1 MITSQTGISLIA
13 HFEQYHDG
21 DLSKIG
27 LQPKMCPAGIWTVG
41 LGHAL
46 INKKTGKW
54 LKGKADYPLIA
65 QQYPEYLTMTK
76 KQADELLKLD
86 LISYEAKVSK
96 GLKVEVNQAQFDSL
110 VSFCYNCG
118 WSDTLFRMINQK
130 QPVEKIVSWWQ
141 THYITGD
148 GKVLNGLIWRRK
160 VESEYYRTGK
170 INLSIN

>member
-1 MITSQTGISLIA
+1 MKTSSNGIALIA
-13 HFEQYHDG
+13 YFEQYHDG

-54 LKGKADYPLIA
+54 LKGQQDYALIRI
-65 QQYPEYLTMTK
+65 QYPEYLTMTK
-76 KQADELLKLD
+76 KQADELLRID
-86 LISYEAKVSK
+86 LIGYENKVRK
-96 GLKVEVNQAQFDSL
+96 GLKVEVNQAQLDAL

-118 WSDTLFRMINQK
+118 WSDMLFRMINQK
-130 QPVEKIVSWWQ
+130 EPTEKIVQWWQ

-148 GKVLNGLIWRRK
+148 GKVLKGLIFRRK
-160 VESEYYRTGK
+160 IESEYFRTGK
-170 INLSIN
+170 IAVKV

>member
-1 MITSQTGISLIA
+1 M
-13 HFEQYHDG
+13 F
-21 DLSKIG
+21 
-27 LQPKMCPAGIWTVG
+27 
-41 LGHAL
+41 
-46 INKKTGKW
+46 KTGKW

-118 WSDTLFRMINQK
+118 WSETLFRMINQK
-130 QPVEKIVSWWQ
+130 QSVEKIVSWWQ

-148 GKVLNGLIWRRK
+148 GKVLKGLIWRRK

-170 INLSIN
+170 VNLSRS

>member
-1 MITSQTGISLIA
+1 MRTSDTGIKLIA
-13 HFEQYHDG
+13 EFEQYHDG

-54 LKGKADYPLIA
+54 LKGKADYTLIA

-86 LISYEAKVSK
+86 LISYEAKVRK
-96 GLKVEVNQAQFDSL
+96 GLKVEVNQSQFDAL

-130 QPVEKIVSWWQ
+130 EPVEKIVGWWQ

-148 GKVLNGLIWRRK
+148 GKVLPGLIWRRK

-170 INLSIN
+170 VTL